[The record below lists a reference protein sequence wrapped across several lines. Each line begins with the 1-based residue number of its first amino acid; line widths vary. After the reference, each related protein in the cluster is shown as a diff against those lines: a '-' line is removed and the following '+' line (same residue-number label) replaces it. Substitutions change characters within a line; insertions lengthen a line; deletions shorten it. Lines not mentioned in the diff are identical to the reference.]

1 VTPLPAR
8 TARLFPHEVVEQL
21 PADGPGLVIARLLEE
36 GDGEDLRWL
45 ARATGEAELAAWVR
59 RRGGRKLSRR
69 SRAFW
74 VCVLG
79 VPAPR
84 PAAAAAELWPLA

>member
-8 TARLFPHEVVEQL
+8 GARLFPHEVVDEL
-21 PADGPGLVIARLLEE
+21 PARGRGLLIARLLEE

-45 ARATGEAELAAWVR
+45 AGAVSESELAAWLR
-59 RRGGRKLSRR
+59 RHGGRKLSRR

-74 VCVLG
+74 ECALG
-79 VPAPR
+79 VTAG
-84 PAAAAAELWPLA
+84 PAAAGAPELWPLA